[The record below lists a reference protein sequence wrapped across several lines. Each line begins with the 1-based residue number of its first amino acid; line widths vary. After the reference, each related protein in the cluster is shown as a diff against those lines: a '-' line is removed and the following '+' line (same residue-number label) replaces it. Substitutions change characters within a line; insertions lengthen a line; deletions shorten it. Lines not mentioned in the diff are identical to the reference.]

1 MGRDTAR
8 RVIPLF
14 RPYRGRVAAVVGLI
28 VLTST
33 IGIVNP
39 LLIQAV
45 FNKAL
50 FGPGG
55 LNLELLYILVG
66 VMAVVPIV
74 NGAIGI
80 LQTYETTMV
89 GQHVMRDLRD
99 QLYSHLETLSLAFF
113 TGTKTG
119 EIQSRLANDV
129 GGVQTVV
136 TTTASTILANVV
148 IFISTI
154 VAMIILSWQLTIV
167 AVITVPAFFWLTK
180 AVGDRR
186 RRVSR
191 STQESLAAMS
201 AISEETLSVSG
212 VLLAKVFG
220 NQGRDIGRYRRENQR
235 LADLEVRQQMI
246 GQGFYAVVQ
255 SFLSITPAAVYL
267 VAGLLLANGQP
278 ISAGTIVAFTT
289 LQTRLYF
296 PIGQLLQ
303 VSVELRSSLALFD
316 RIFEYLDLKPDI
328 TDAPDAV
335 DLPSADGGGRVAL
348 RDVYFR
354 YSGVPEDA
362 LRGVSFE
369 ADPGQLVAL
378 VGPSGAGKTTISYLI
393 PRLYD
398 VTGGAIEIDG
408 TDVRRARQASLA
420 AAIGFVTQES
430 YLFHDTILANLQY
443 GRPSA
448 SQAEIEEAARA
459 AYIHDRIMDFPD
471 GYDTVVGERGYRLS
485 GGEKQRLA
493 IARVLLHDPRILILD
508 EATSALDT
516 ASEREVQKALDA
528 LMGSRTT
535 IAIAHR
541 LSTIVNADV
550 INVIDG
556 GQVVESGSHRDLL
569 RQHGLY
575 AVAVQRAVRGR
586 PGAVVLRRRRRHG
599 RRQRAETRNTAGLT
613 AMTEGLDLHLGVDKG
628 AGFVGRALETAL
640 REAIRSGRLHP
651 GARLPGSRSLA
662 ADLGIS
668 RGTVVQAYAQLI
680 AEGWLTG
687 TTGSGTRVADLPG
700 PAPAGAA
707 GRRRAP
713 GRTPR
718 RRRRGS
724 RSTCG
729 PDAQTSVHSPERTG
743 LRASA
748 APCPPHRTRTW
759 TTPSPPACR
768 CCAPRWPTT

>member
-1 MGRDTAR
+1 MPDAPAHTGRNTAR
-8 RVIPLF
+8 RVVPLF
-14 RPYRGRVAAVVGLI
+14 RPYRARVAMVVGLI

-50 FGPGG
+50 FVPGG
-55 LNLELLYILVG
+55 PKLDLLYILVAI
-66 VMAVVPIV
+66 MAAVPIV

-80 LQTYETTMV
+80 LQTYETTKV
-89 GQHVMRDLRD
+89 GQQVMRDLRD
-99 QLYSHLETLSLAFF
+99 RLYSHLQTLLLAFF

-129 GGVQTVV
+129 GGVQSVV
-136 TTTASTILANVV
+136 TTTASSILANVV
-148 IFISTI
+148 TFVSSI
-154 VAMIILSWQLTIV
+154 VAMIIISWQLTIV

-180 AVGDRR
+180 MVGERR
-186 RRVSR
+186 RKVST

-220 NQGRDIGRYRRENQR
+220 SQLRDVTRYRDENQR
-235 LADLEVRQQMI
+235 LADLELRQQMI

-255 SFLSITPAAVYL
+255 SFLSITPAAIYL
-267 VAGLLLANGQP
+267 IAGLLLAHGTA

-316 RIFEYLDLKPDI
+316 RIFEYLDVMPDI
-328 TDAPDAV
+328 VDAPDAT
-335 DLPSADGGGRVAL
+335 DLPVTAVGGRVAL
-348 RDVYFR
+348 ADVYFR
-354 YSGVPEDA
+354 YPGVEDDA
-362 LRGVSFE
+362 LKGVSFAAE
-369 ADPGQLVAL
+369 PGHLVAL

-398 VTGGAIEIDG
+398 VTGGSIEIDG
-408 TDVRRARQASLA
+408 IDVRRIREASLA

-430 YLFHDTILANLQY
+430 YLFHDTILANLRY
-443 GRPSA
+443 GQPTA
-448 SQAEIEEAARA
+448 TLEEIEEAARA
-459 AYIHDRIMDFPD
+459 AYIHDRIMEFPD
-471 GYDTVVGERGYRLS
+471 GYDTLVGERGYRLS

-541 LSTIVNADV
+541 LSTIVNADI

-556 GQVVESGSHRDLL
+556 GRVVESGPHRDLL
-569 RQHGLY
+569 RQRGLY
-575 AVAVQRAVRGR
+575 ASLYNEQFEGGQVQWCCDGGDV
-586 PGAVVLRRRRRHG
+586 
-599 RRQRAETRNTAGLT
+599 
-613 AMTEGLDLHLGVDKG
+613 M
-628 AGFVGRALETAL
+628 
-640 REAIRSGRLHP
+640 
-651 GARLPGSRSLA
+651 
-662 ADLGIS
+662 AD
-668 RGTVVQAYAQLI
+668 GTVRKR
-680 AEGWLTG
+680 ET
-687 TTGSGTRVADLPG
+687 LP
-700 PAPAGAA
+700 A
-707 GRRRAP
+707 
-713 GRTPR
+713 
-718 RRRRGS
+718 
-724 RSTCG
+724 
-729 PDAQTSVHSPERTG
+729 
-743 LRASA
+743 
-748 APCPPHRTRTW
+748 
-759 TTPSPPACR
+759 
-768 CCAPRWPTT
+768 

>member
-1 MGRDTAR
+1 MTARGPLSAPVTGSLDPPAHVDRNTAR
-8 RVIPLF
+8 RVVPLF
-14 RPYRGRVAAVVGLI
+14 RPYRAKVAIVVGLI

-50 FGPGG
+50 FVRGGPK
-55 LNLELLYILVG
+55 LHLLYILVSI
-66 VMAVVPIV
+66 MAAVPIV

-80 LQTYETTMV
+80 LQTYETTKV
-89 GQHVMRDLRD
+89 GQLVMRDLRD
-99 QLYSHLETLSLAFF
+99 RLYSHLQTLSLAFF
-113 TGTKTG
+113 TSTKTG

-129 GGVQTVV
+129 GGVQSVV

-148 IFISTI
+148 TFVSSI
-154 VAMIILSWQLTIV
+154 VAMIIISWQLTIV
-167 AVITVPAFFWLTK
+167 SVITVPAFFWLTK
-180 AVGDRR
+180 TVGERR

-191 STQESLAAMS
+191 STQETLAEMS

-220 NQGRDIGRYRRENQR
+220 SQLRDVSRYRQENQR
-235 LADLEVRQQMI
+235 LSDLEVRQQMI

-255 SFLSITPAAVYL
+255 SFLSITPAAIYL
-267 VAGLLLANGQP
+267 IAGLLLAGGNA
-278 ISAGTIVAFTT
+278 ITAGTVVAFTT

-316 RIFEYLDLKPDI
+316 RIFEYLDVIPDI
-328 TDAPDAV
+328 IDAPDAI
-335 DLPSADGGGRVAL
+335 DLPATAVGGRVAL

-354 YSGVPEDA
+354 YPGTEDDA
-362 LRGVSFE
+362 LKGVSLE

-398 VTGGAIEIDG
+398 VTGGSIEIDG
-408 TDVRRARQASLA
+408 IDVRHVRQASLA

-430 YLFHDTILANLQY
+430 YLFHDSILANLRY

-448 SQAEIEEAARA
+448 TLEEIEEAARA

-471 GYDTVVGERGYRLS
+471 GYDTIVGERGYRLS

-493 IARVLLHDPRILILD
+493 IARVLLHDPRVLILD

-550 INVIDG
+550 INVIDRG
-556 GQVVESGSHRDLL
+556 RVVESGPHRDLL
-569 RQHGLY
+569 RQGGLY
-575 AVAVQRAVRGR
+575 ASLYNEQFEGGRVQWRCADGE
-586 PGAVVLRRRRRHG
+586 L
-599 RRQRAETRNTAGLT
+599 
-613 AMTEGLDLHLGVDKG
+613 
-628 AGFVGRALETAL
+628 
-640 REAIRSGRLHP
+640 
-651 GARLPGSRSLA
+651 LA
-662 ADLGIS
+662 D
-668 RGTVVQAYAQLI
+668 GTVRK
-680 AEGWLTG
+680 
-687 TTGSGTRVADLPG
+687 RVTQ
-700 PAPAGAA
+700 PA
-707 GRRRAP
+707 
-713 GRTPR
+713 
-718 RRRRGS
+718 
-724 RSTCG
+724 
-729 PDAQTSVHSPERTG
+729 
-743 LRASA
+743 
-748 APCPPHRTRTW
+748 
-759 TTPSPPACR
+759 
-768 CCAPRWPTT
+768 

>member
-1 MGRDTAR
+1 VTLRAGPAVGSADPPAHVDRNTTR

-14 RPYRGRVAAVVGLI
+14 RPYRLQVGWVVGLI
-28 VLTST
+28 VVTST
-33 IGIVNP
+33 IGIINP

-50 FGPGG
+50 FVPGG
-55 LNLELLYILVG
+55 PNLHLLYILVAI
-66 VMAVVPIV
+66 MAAVPIV

-80 LQTYETTMV
+80 LQVYETTKV

-99 QLYSHLETLSLAFF
+99 RLYSHLETLSLAFF
-113 TGTKTG
+113 TNTKTG

-129 GGVQTVV
+129 GGVQSVV

-148 IFISTI
+148 TFVSSI
-154 VAMIILSWQLTIV
+154 VAMIIISWPLTV
-167 AVITVPAFFWLTK
+167 VSVITVPAFFWLTK
-180 AVGDRR
+180 TVGQRR
-186 RRVSR
+186 RVVSR

-201 AISEETLSVSG
+201 ALTEETLSVSG

-220 NQGRDIGRYRRENQR
+220 NQARDMGRYRRESQR

-255 SFLSITPAAVYL
+255 SFLSITPAAIYL
-267 VAGLLLANGQP
+267 IAGLLISGGHP

-316 RIFEYLDLKPDI
+316 RVFEYLDVKPDI
-328 TDAPDAV
+328 VDAPDAV
-335 DLPSADGGGRVAL
+335 ELPASDAGGRVLLA
-348 RDVYFR
+348 DVHFR
-354 YSGVPEDA
+354 YSGVSVEA
-362 LRGVSFE
+362 LRGISFS

-398 VTGGAIEIDG
+398 VTGGAVDIDG
-408 TDVRRARQASLA
+408 IDVRKVRAGSLA

-430 YLFHDTILANLQY
+430 YLFHDTILANISY

-448 SQAEIEEAARA
+448 TLAEVEEAARA
-459 AYIHDRIMDFPD
+459 AYIHDRIMEFPD

-556 GQVVESGSHRDLL
+556 GRVVESGSHQELL
-569 RQHGLY
+569 GQGGLY
-575 AVAVQRAVRGR
+575 AELYQEQFEGGRVQWRCPDGD
-586 PGAVVLRRRRRHG
+586 VLADG
-599 RRQRAETRNTAGLT
+599 SIRQRA
-613 AMTEGLDLHLGVDKG
+613 
-628 AGFVGRALETAL
+628 
-640 REAIRSGRLHP
+640 
-651 GARLPGSRSLA
+651 
-662 ADLGIS
+662 
-668 RGTVVQAYAQLI
+668 AQ
-680 AEGWLTG
+680 
-687 TTGSGTRVADLPG
+687 
-700 PAPAGAA
+700 PA
-707 GRRRAP
+707 
-713 GRTPR
+713 
-718 RRRRGS
+718 
-724 RSTCG
+724 
-729 PDAQTSVHSPERTG
+729 
-743 LRASA
+743 
-748 APCPPHRTRTW
+748 
-759 TTPSPPACR
+759 
-768 CCAPRWPTT
+768 

>member
-1 MGRDTAR
+1 MPDAPAHTGRNTTR
-8 RVIPLF
+8 RVVPLF
-14 RPYRGRVAAVVGLI
+14 RPYRARVAMVVGLI

-50 FGPGG
+50 FVKGGPK
-55 LNLELLYILVG
+55 LDLLYILVAI
-66 VMAVVPIV
+66 MAAVPIV

-80 LQTYETTMV
+80 LQTYETTKV
-89 GQHVMRDLRD
+89 GQQVMRDLRD
-99 QLYSHLETLSLAFF
+99 RLYSHLQTLSLAFF

-129 GGVQTVV
+129 GGVQSVV
-136 TTTASTILANVV
+136 TTTASSILANVV
-148 IFISTI
+148 TFVSSI
-154 VAMIILSWQLTIV
+154 VAMIIISWQLTIV

-180 AVGDRR
+180 MVGERR
-186 RRVSR
+186 RKVST

-220 NQGRDIGRYRRENQR
+220 SQLRDVTRYRDENQR
-235 LADLEVRQQMI
+235 LADLELRQQMI

-255 SFLSITPAAVYL
+255 SFLSITPAAIYL
-267 VAGLLLANGQP
+267 ISGLLLAHGTA

-316 RIFEYLDLKPDI
+316 RIFEYLDVMPDI
-328 TDAPDAV
+328 VDAPDAT
-335 DLPSADGGGRVAL
+335 DLPVTAAGGRVAL

-354 YSGVPEDA
+354 YPGVEDDA
-362 LRGVSFE
+362 LKGVSFAAE
-369 ADPGQLVAL
+369 PGHLVAL

-398 VTGGAIEIDG
+398 VTGGSIEIDG
-408 TDVRRARQASLA
+408 IDVRRIREASLA

-430 YLFHDTILANLQY
+430 YLFHDTILANLRY
-443 GRPSA
+443 GQPTA
-448 SQAEIEEAARA
+448 TLEEIEEAARA
-459 AYIHDRIMDFPD
+459 AYIHDRIMEFPD
-471 GYDTVVGERGYRLS
+471 GYDTLVGERGYRLS

-541 LSTIVNADV
+541 LSTIVNADI

-556 GQVVESGSHRDLL
+556 GRVVESGPHRDLL
-569 RQHGLY
+569 RQGGLY
-575 AVAVQRAVRGR
+575 ASLYNEQFEGGQVQWCCDGGDV
-586 PGAVVLRRRRRHG
+586 
-599 RRQRAETRNTAGLT
+599 
-613 AMTEGLDLHLGVDKG
+613 M
-628 AGFVGRALETAL
+628 
-640 REAIRSGRLHP
+640 
-651 GARLPGSRSLA
+651 
-662 ADLGIS
+662 AD
-668 RGTVVQAYAQLI
+668 GTVRKR
-680 AEGWLTG
+680 ET
-687 TTGSGTRVADLPG
+687 LP
-700 PAPAGAA
+700 A
-707 GRRRAP
+707 
-713 GRTPR
+713 
-718 RRRRGS
+718 
-724 RSTCG
+724 
-729 PDAQTSVHSPERTG
+729 
-743 LRASA
+743 
-748 APCPPHRTRTW
+748 
-759 TTPSPPACR
+759 
-768 CCAPRWPTT
+768 

>member
-1 MGRDTAR
+1 MPDAPAHTGRNTAR
-8 RVIPLF
+8 RVVPLF
-14 RPYRGRVAAVVGLI
+14 RPYRARVAMVVGLI

-50 FGPGG
+50 FVKGGP
-55 LNLELLYILVG
+55 NLHLLYILVAI
-66 VMAVVPIV
+66 MAAVPIV

-80 LQTYETTMV
+80 LQTYETTKV
-89 GQHVMRDLRD
+89 GQQVMRDLRD
-99 QLYSHLETLSLAFF
+99 RLYSHLQTLSLAFF

-129 GGVQTVV
+129 GGVQSVV
-136 TTTASTILANVV
+136 TTTASSILANVV
-148 IFISTI
+148 TFVSSI
-154 VAMIILSWQLTIV
+154 VAMIIISWQLTIV

-180 AVGDRR
+180 MVGERR
-186 RRVSR
+186 RKVST

-220 NQGRDIGRYRRENQR
+220 SQLRDVTRYRDENQR
-235 LADLEVRQQMI
+235 LADLELRQQMI

-255 SFLSITPAAVYL
+255 SFLSITPAAIYL
-267 VAGLLLANGQP
+267 IAGLLLANGTA

-316 RIFEYLDLKPDI
+316 RIFEYLDVMPDI
-328 TDAPDAV
+328 VDAPDAT
-335 DLPSADGGGRVAL
+335 DLPVTAVGGRVAL
-348 RDVYFR
+348 ADVYFR
-354 YSGVPEDA
+354 YPGVEDDA
-362 LRGVSFE
+362 LKGVSFAAE
-369 ADPGQLVAL
+369 PGHLVAL

-398 VTGGAIEIDG
+398 VTGGSIEIDG
-408 TDVRRARQASLA
+408 IDVRRIREASLA

-430 YLFHDTILANLQY
+430 YLFHDTILANLRY
-443 GRPSA
+443 GRPTA
-448 SQAEIEEAARA
+448 TLEEIEEAARA
-459 AYIHDRIMDFPD
+459 AYIHDRIMEFPD
-471 GYDTVVGERGYRLS
+471 GYDTLVGERGYRLS

-541 LSTIVNADV
+541 LSTIVNADI

-556 GQVVESGSHRDLL
+556 GRVVESGPHRDLL
-569 RQHGLY
+569 RQRGLY
-575 AVAVQRAVRGR
+575 ASLYNEQFEGGQVQWCCDGGDV
-586 PGAVVLRRRRRHG
+586 
-599 RRQRAETRNTAGLT
+599 
-613 AMTEGLDLHLGVDKG
+613 M
-628 AGFVGRALETAL
+628 
-640 REAIRSGRLHP
+640 
-651 GARLPGSRSLA
+651 
-662 ADLGIS
+662 AD
-668 RGTVVQAYAQLI
+668 GTVRKR
-680 AEGWLTG
+680 ET
-687 TTGSGTRVADLPG
+687 LP
-700 PAPAGAA
+700 A
-707 GRRRAP
+707 
-713 GRTPR
+713 
-718 RRRRGS
+718 
-724 RSTCG
+724 
-729 PDAQTSVHSPERTG
+729 
-743 LRASA
+743 
-748 APCPPHRTRTW
+748 
-759 TTPSPPACR
+759 
-768 CCAPRWPTT
+768 

>member
-1 MGRDTAR
+1 
-8 RVIPLF
+8 VIPLF
-14 RPYRGRVAAVVGLI
+14 RPYRGRVAVVVGLI

-50 FGPGG
+50 FPPGG
-55 LNLELLYILVG
+55 GPKLDLLYILVAI
-66 VMAVVPIV
+66 MAAVPIV
-74 NGAIGI
+74 NGLIGI
-80 LQTYETTMV
+80 LQTYETTKV
-89 GQHVMRDLRD
+89 GQLVMRDLRD
-99 QLYSHLETLSLAFF
+99 RLYSHLETLSLAFF

-136 TTTASTILANVV
+136 TTTASSILANVV

-180 AVGDRR
+180 TVGDRR
-186 RRVSR
+186 RQVSR
-191 STQESLAAMS
+191 STQEALAAMS

-246 GQGFYAVVQ
+246 GQGFYSVVQ
-255 SFLSITPAAVYL
+255 VFLSITPAAVYL
-267 VAGLLLANGQP
+267 IAGLLLAHGQP

-316 RIFEYLDLKPDI
+316 RIFEYLDLRPDI
-328 TDAPDAV
+328 VDAPDAV
-335 DLPSADGGGRVAL
+335 DLPSVASGGRVAL
-348 RDVYFR
+348 RDVHFR
-354 YSGVPEDA
+354 YAGVPDDA

-408 TDVRRARQASLA
+408 TDVRRVRQASLA
-420 AAIGFVTQES
+420 TAIGFVTQES
-430 YLFHDTILANLQY
+430 YLFHDTILANLEY
-443 GRPSA
+443 GRPGA
-448 SQAEIEEAARA
+448 SLAEIEEAARG
-459 AYIHDRIMDFPD
+459 AYIHDRIMQFPD
-471 GYDTVVGERGYRLS
+471 GYDTLVGERGYRLS

-556 GQVVESGSHRDLL
+556 GHLVESGSHRDLL
-569 RQHGLY
+569 RQRGLY
-575 AVAVQRAVRGR
+575 AELYNEQFEGGRVQWCCEGGDVMADGSVRKW
-586 PGAVVLRRRRRHG
+586 
-599 RRQRAETRNTAGLT
+599 E
-613 AMTEGLDLHLGVDKG
+613 
-628 AGFVGRALETAL
+628 
-640 REAIRSGRLHP
+640 S
-651 GARLPGSRSLA
+651 LPA
-662 ADLGIS
+662 
-668 RGTVVQAYAQLI
+668 
-680 AEGWLTG
+680 
-687 TTGSGTRVADLPG
+687 
-700 PAPAGAA
+700 
-707 GRRRAP
+707 
-713 GRTPR
+713 
-718 RRRRGS
+718 
-724 RSTCG
+724 
-729 PDAQTSVHSPERTG
+729 
-743 LRASA
+743 
-748 APCPPHRTRTW
+748 
-759 TTPSPPACR
+759 
-768 CCAPRWPTT
+768 

>member
-1 MGRDTAR
+1 MTSDAPAHAGRDTAR
-8 RVIPLF
+8 RVVPLF
-14 RPYRGRVAAVVGLI
+14 RPYRAQVTVVVGLI

-50 FGPGG
+50 FVQGGPRLG
-55 LNLELLYILVG
+55 LLYILVG
-66 VMAVVPIV
+66 IMAAVPII

-80 LQTYETTMV
+80 LQTYETTRV
-89 GQHVMRDLRD
+89 GQQVMQDLRD
-99 QLYSHLETLSLAFF
+99 RLYSHLQTLSLAFF
-113 TGTKTG
+113 TDTKTG

-129 GGVQTVV
+129 GGVESVV
-136 TTTASTILANVV
+136 TSTASTILANVV
-148 IFISTI
+148 TFVSSI
-154 VAMIILSWQLTIV
+154 VAMIIISWPLTIV
-167 AVITVPAFFWLTK
+167 SVITVPLFFWLTK
-180 AVGDRR
+180 SVGDRR

-191 STQESLAAMS
+191 STQETLAAMS
-201 AISEETLSVSG
+201 ALSEETLSVSG

-220 NQGRDIGRYRRENQR
+220 NQLRDVTRYRRENQR

-255 SFLSITPAAVYL
+255 SFLSITPAAIYL
-267 VAGLLLANGQP
+267 IAGLLMANHHP

-316 RIFEYLDLKPDI
+316 RVFEYLDVTPDI

-335 DLPSADGGGRVAL
+335 DLPAVAGAGRVTL
-348 RDVYFR
+348 NDVYFR
-354 YSGVPEDA
+354 YPGVTQDA
-362 LRGVSFE
+362 LKGVSFE

-398 VTGGAIEIDG
+398 VTGGSVQVDG
-408 TDVRRARQASLA
+408 IDVRSVRQASLA

-443 GRPSA
+443 GRPDA
-448 SQAEIEEAARA
+448 SLEEVEDAARA
-459 AYIHDRIMDFPD
+459 AYIHDRIKDFPE
-471 GYDTVVGERGYRLS
+471 GYDTIVGERGYRLS

-556 GQVVESGSHRDLL
+556 GQVVESGPHQALL
-569 RQHGLY
+569 GQGGLY
-575 AVAVQRAVRGR
+575 ASLYNEQFEGGRVQWCCDGGDV
-586 PGAVVLRRRRRHG
+586 
-599 RRQRAETRNTAGLT
+599 
-613 AMTEGLDLHLGVDKG
+613 M
-628 AGFVGRALETAL
+628 
-640 REAIRSGRLHP
+640 
-651 GARLPGSRSLA
+651 
-662 ADLGIS
+662 AD
-668 RGTVVQAYAQLI
+668 GTVRTKVSQ
-680 AEGWLTG
+680 
-687 TTGSGTRVADLPG
+687 
-700 PAPAGAA
+700 PA
-707 GRRRAP
+707 
-713 GRTPR
+713 
-718 RRRRGS
+718 
-724 RSTCG
+724 
-729 PDAQTSVHSPERTG
+729 
-743 LRASA
+743 
-748 APCPPHRTRTW
+748 
-759 TTPSPPACR
+759 
-768 CCAPRWPTT
+768 

>member
-1 MGRDTAR
+1 MPDAPAHTGRNTAR
-8 RVIPLF
+8 RVVPLF
-14 RPYRGRVAAVVGLI
+14 RPYRARVAMVVGLI

-50 FGPGG
+50 FVPGG
-55 LNLELLYILVG
+55 PKLDLLYILVAI
-66 VMAVVPIV
+66 MAAVPIV

-80 LQTYETTMV
+80 LQTYETTKV
-89 GQHVMRDLRD
+89 GQQVMRDLRD
-99 QLYSHLETLSLAFF
+99 RLYSHLQTLSLAFF

-129 GGVQTVV
+129 GGVQSVV
-136 TTTASTILANVV
+136 TTTASSILANVV
-148 IFISTI
+148 TFVSSI
-154 VAMIILSWQLTIV
+154 VAMIIISWQLTIV

-180 AVGDRR
+180 MVGERR
-186 RRVSR
+186 RKVST

-220 NQGRDIGRYRRENQR
+220 SQLRDVTRYRDENQR
-235 LADLEVRQQMI
+235 LADLELRQQMI

-255 SFLSITPAAVYL
+255 SFLSITPAAIYL
-267 VAGLLLANGQP
+267 IAGLLLAHGTA

-316 RIFEYLDLKPDI
+316 RIFEYLDVMPNI
-328 TDAPDAV
+328 VDAPDAT
-335 DLPSADGGGRVAL
+335 DLPVTAVGGRVAL
-348 RDVYFR
+348 ADVYFR
-354 YSGVPEDA
+354 YPGVEDDA
-362 LRGVSFE
+362 LKGVSFAAE
-369 ADPGQLVAL
+369 PGHLVAL

-398 VTGGAIEIDG
+398 VTGGSIEIDG
-408 TDVRRARQASLA
+408 IDVRRIREASLA

-430 YLFHDTILANLQY
+430 YLFHDTILANLRY
-443 GRPSA
+443 GRPTA
-448 SQAEIEEAARA
+448 TLEEIEEAARA
-459 AYIHDRIMDFPD
+459 AYIHDRIMEFPD
-471 GYDTVVGERGYRLS
+471 GYDTLVGERGYRLS

-541 LSTIVNADV
+541 LSTIVNADI

-556 GQVVESGSHRDLL
+556 GRVVESGPHRDLL
-569 RQHGLY
+569 RQRGLY
-575 AVAVQRAVRGR
+575 ASLYNEQFEGGQVQWCCDGGDV
-586 PGAVVLRRRRRHG
+586 
-599 RRQRAETRNTAGLT
+599 
-613 AMTEGLDLHLGVDKG
+613 M
-628 AGFVGRALETAL
+628 
-640 REAIRSGRLHP
+640 
-651 GARLPGSRSLA
+651 
-662 ADLGIS
+662 AD
-668 RGTVVQAYAQLI
+668 GTVRKR
-680 AEGWLTG
+680 ET
-687 TTGSGTRVADLPG
+687 LP
-700 PAPAGAA
+700 A
-707 GRRRAP
+707 
-713 GRTPR
+713 
-718 RRRRGS
+718 
-724 RSTCG
+724 
-729 PDAQTSVHSPERTG
+729 
-743 LRASA
+743 
-748 APCPPHRTRTW
+748 
-759 TTPSPPACR
+759 
-768 CCAPRWPTT
+768 

>member
-1 MGRDTAR
+1 MTIRGPLAAPVGGGADLPVRVNRNTAR

-14 RPYRGRVAAVVGLI
+14 RPYRGRVALVVGLI

-50 FGPGG
+50 FVPGG
-55 LNLELLYILVG
+55 PRLGLLYVLVA

-80 LQTYETTMV
+80 LQTYETNKV
-89 GQHVMRDLRD
+89 GQQVMRDLRD
-99 QLYSHLETLSLAFF
+99 RLYSHLETLSLAFF

-129 GGVQTVV
+129 GGVQSVV

-148 IFISTI
+148 IFVSTI
-154 VAMIILSWQLTIV
+154 VAMVILSWQLTIV

-180 AVGDRR
+180 TVGDRR

-235 LADLEVRQQMI
+235 LADLELRQQMI

-267 VAGLLLANGQP
+267 VAGLLLANGNP

-328 TDAPDAV
+328 VDAPDAV
-335 DLPSADGGGRVAL
+335 DLSAADGGGRVAL
-348 RDVYFR
+348 RSVYFR
-354 YSGVPEDA
+354 YPGVAEDA
-362 LRGVSFE
+362 LAGVSFSAE
-369 ADPGQLVAL
+369 PGQLVAL

-398 VTGGAIEIDG
+398 VTGGSIEIDG
-408 TDVRRARQASLA
+408 VDVRQVRQASLA
-420 AAIGFVTQES
+420 ADIGFVTQES
-430 YLFHDTILANLQY
+430 YLFHDTILANLRY
-443 GRPSA
+443 GRPAA
-448 SQAEIEEAARA
+448 SMAEIEDAARA
-459 AYIHDRIMDFPD
+459 AYIHDRIMEFPD

-556 GQVVESGSHRDLL
+556 GRVVDSGSHRELL
-569 RQHGLY
+569 ARQGLY
-575 AVAVQRAVRGR
+575 ATLYNEQFEGGKVQWCCEDGDIMADGSVR
-586 PGAVVLRRRRRHG
+586 
-599 RRQRAETRNTAGLT
+599 
-613 AMTEGLDLHLGVDKG
+613 K
-628 AGFVGRALETAL
+628 
-640 REAIRSGRLHP
+640 REA
-651 GARLPGSRSLA
+651 LPA
-662 ADLGIS
+662 
-668 RGTVVQAYAQLI
+668 
-680 AEGWLTG
+680 
-687 TTGSGTRVADLPG
+687 
-700 PAPAGAA
+700 
-707 GRRRAP
+707 
-713 GRTPR
+713 
-718 RRRRGS
+718 
-724 RSTCG
+724 
-729 PDAQTSVHSPERTG
+729 
-743 LRASA
+743 
-748 APCPPHRTRTW
+748 
-759 TTPSPPACR
+759 
-768 CCAPRWPTT
+768 

>member
-1 MGRDTAR
+1 MGRNTAR

-14 RPYRGRVAAVVGLI
+14 RPYRGRVAVVVGLI

-180 AVGDRR
+180 TVGDRR
-186 RRVSR
+186 RKVSR
-191 STQESLAAMS
+191 STQEALAAMS

-267 VAGLLLANGQP
+267 IAGLLLANGQP

-303 VSVELRSSLALFD
+303 VTVELRSSLALFD
-316 RIFEYLDLKPDI
+316 RIFEYLDLPIDI
-328 TDAPDAV
+328 VESAHPVQLRPEEVLGEVRFEHVSFRYGTDG
-335 DLPSADGGGRVAL
+335 DGGWTL
-348 RDVYFR
+348 QDIDLI
-354 YSGVPEDA
+354 VPA
-362 LRGVSFE
+362 GTRTAV
-369 ADPGQLVAL
+369 
-378 VGPSGAGKTTISYLI
+378 VGETGAGKTTLGYLVA
-393 PRLYD
+393 RLYEPQAGR
-398 VTGGAIEIDG
+398 VTIDG
-408 TDVRRARQASLA
+408 VDVREAGLASLA
-420 AAIGFVTQES
+420 ATVGVVSQET
-430 YLFHDTILANLQY
+430 YLFHATVRENLRFA
-443 GRPSA
+443 RPQA
-448 SQAEIEEAARA
+448 SDAEIEAAARTA
-459 AYIHDRIMDFPD
+459 RIHELISALPD
-471 GYDTVVGERGYRLS
+471 GYDTIVGERGYRFS
-485 GGEKQRLA
+485 GGEKQRMA
-493 IARVLLHDPRILILD
+493 IARTVLRNPPVLVLD

-556 GQVVESGSHRDLL
+556 GQVVESGSHRDLI
-569 RQHGLY
+569 RQRGLY
-575 AVAVQRAVRGR
+575 AALYNEQFEGGRVQWCCDGGDVMADGSVRKR
-586 PGAVVLRRRRRHG
+586 
-599 RRQRAETRNTAGLT
+599 ET
-613 AMTEGLDLHLGVDKG
+613 
-628 AGFVGRALETAL
+628 
-640 REAIRSGRLHP
+640 
-651 GARLPGSRSLA
+651 LPA
-662 ADLGIS
+662 
-668 RGTVVQAYAQLI
+668 
-680 AEGWLTG
+680 
-687 TTGSGTRVADLPG
+687 
-700 PAPAGAA
+700 
-707 GRRRAP
+707 
-713 GRTPR
+713 
-718 RRRRGS
+718 
-724 RSTCG
+724 
-729 PDAQTSVHSPERTG
+729 
-743 LRASA
+743 
-748 APCPPHRTRTW
+748 
-759 TTPSPPACR
+759 
-768 CCAPRWPTT
+768 

>member
-1 MGRDTAR
+1 MPDAPAHTGRNTTR
-8 RVIPLF
+8 RVVPLF
-14 RPYRGRVAAVVGLI
+14 RPYRARVAMVVGLI

-50 FGPGG
+50 FVKGGPK
-55 LNLELLYILVG
+55 LDLLYILVAI
-66 VMAVVPIV
+66 MAAVPIV

-80 LQTYETTMV
+80 LQTFETTKV
-89 GQHVMRDLRD
+89 GQQVMRDLRD
-99 QLYSHLETLSLAFF
+99 RLYSHLQTLSLAFF

-129 GGVQTVV
+129 GGIQSVV
-136 TTTASTILANVV
+136 TTTASSILANVV
-148 IFISTI
+148 TFVSSI
-154 VAMIILSWQLTIV
+154 VAMIIISWQLTIV

-180 AVGDRR
+180 MVGERR
-186 RRVSR
+186 RKVSTA
-191 STQESLAAMS
+191 TQESLAAMS

-220 NQGRDIGRYRRENQR
+220 SQLRDVTRYRDENQR
-235 LADLEVRQQMI
+235 LADLELRQQMI

-255 SFLSITPAAVYL
+255 SFLSITPAAIYL
-267 VAGLLLANGQP
+267 ISGLLLAHGTA

-316 RIFEYLDLKPDI
+316 RIFEYLDVMPDI
-328 TDAPDAV
+328 VDSPDAT
-335 DLPSADGGGRVAL
+335 DLPVTAAGGRVAL

-354 YSGVPEDA
+354 YPGVEDDA
-362 LRGVSFE
+362 LKGVSFAAE
-369 ADPGQLVAL
+369 PGHLVAL

-398 VTGGAIEIDG
+398 VTGGSIEIDG
-408 TDVRRARQASLA
+408 IDVRRIREASLA

-430 YLFHDTILANLQY
+430 YLFHDTILANLRY
-443 GRPSA
+443 GQPTA
-448 SQAEIEEAARA
+448 TLEEIEEAARA
-459 AYIHDRIMDFPD
+459 AYIHDRIMEFPD
-471 GYDTVVGERGYRLS
+471 GYDTLVGERGYRLS

-541 LSTIVNADV
+541 LSTIVNADI

-556 GQVVESGSHRDLL
+556 GRVVESGPHRDLL
-569 RQHGLY
+569 RQGGLY
-575 AVAVQRAVRGR
+575 ASLYNEQFEGGQVQWCCDGGDV
-586 PGAVVLRRRRRHG
+586 
-599 RRQRAETRNTAGLT
+599 
-613 AMTEGLDLHLGVDKG
+613 M
-628 AGFVGRALETAL
+628 
-640 REAIRSGRLHP
+640 
-651 GARLPGSRSLA
+651 
-662 ADLGIS
+662 AD
-668 RGTVVQAYAQLI
+668 GTVRARSPQ
-680 AEGWLTG
+680 
-687 TTGSGTRVADLPG
+687 
-700 PAPAGAA
+700 PA
-707 GRRRAP
+707 
-713 GRTPR
+713 
-718 RRRRGS
+718 
-724 RSTCG
+724 
-729 PDAQTSVHSPERTG
+729 
-743 LRASA
+743 
-748 APCPPHRTRTW
+748 
-759 TTPSPPACR
+759 
-768 CCAPRWPTT
+768 